1 MKRVFAVLLA
11 AAAVMSMAA
20 CSQRQPGTF
29 TVPGDYKTIQDAI
42 DHAVPGDL
50 ILIEPGTYNEEVLIN
65 VKDVTIRGLDRNS
78 VILDGQDTLRNGFKV
93 TAGGVSIENFTIH
106 SYTLNGVIFTGS
118 GELGHFEEEYRDSP
132 ERDADGTVPH
142 LERFRIAYVTSYNNG
157 LYGIYAFQSRNGVIE
172 HSYASGHP
180 DSGIYVGQCDNCNT
194 VIDAVTAEN
203 NAIGYY
209 GTNASGNVYIVR
221 SVFKGNRLGVA
232 PNSQRQ
238 ELLSP
243 QRDTYVVGNV
253 VIDNDNA
260 DTPPVAR
267 GFFGGGIAVGGG
279 IANLIARNYV
289 AGHDV
294 YGIGIVALNPFDP
307 IDNVIEGNVVE
318 NNGIDI
324 LFAPSLEVTTT
335 QGNCFK
341 DNIYTT
347 SAPVDVDLEYGCDGF
362 DKAFIPFDVKYP
374 RAPSGKDYR
383 GMPVPGPQTQMPGD
397 LTVRPS
403 PLPAQIVFPNIDAIT
418 VPTP

>member
-1 MKRVFAVLLA
+1 
-11 AAAVMSMAA
+11 MSISA

-29 TVPGDYKTIQDAI
+29 TVPGDYSTIQDAI
-42 DHAVPGDL
+42 DHAIPGDL
-50 ILIEPGTYNEEVLIN
+50 ILIEPGTYNEEVSID
-65 VKDVTIRGLDRNS
+65 VQDVTVRGMDRNT

-93 TAGGVSIENFTIH
+93 TAGGVSVENLTVH
-106 SYTLNGVIFTGS
+106 SYRLNGVIFTGS

-132 ERDADGTVPH
+132 ERSADGTVPH
-142 LERFRIAYVTSYNNG
+142 LERFRVAYVTSYNNG

-172 HSYASGHP
+172 HTYASGHP
-180 DSGIYVGQCDNCNT
+180 DSGIYVGQCENCNT

-221 SVFKGNRLGVA
+221 SLFTGNRLGIA

-243 QRDTYVVGNV
+243 QRDTFVVGNV

-318 NNGIDI
+318 DNGIDI
-324 LFAPSLEVTTT
+324 LFAPSLQVTTT
-335 QGNCFK
+335 QGNCFRNNTYK
-341 DNIYTT
+341 T
-347 SAPVDVDLEYGCDGF
+347 SAPVDVDLEYGCDGI
-362 DKAFIPFDVKYP
+362 DKEFTPFDVKYP
-374 RAPSGKDYR
+374 RAPGGKDYR
-383 GMPVPGPQTQMPGD
+383 DMPVPGPQIQMPGD
-397 LTVRPS
+397 LTTRPGS
-403 PLPAQIVFPNIDAIT
+403 LPAQVAFPNLDEIP